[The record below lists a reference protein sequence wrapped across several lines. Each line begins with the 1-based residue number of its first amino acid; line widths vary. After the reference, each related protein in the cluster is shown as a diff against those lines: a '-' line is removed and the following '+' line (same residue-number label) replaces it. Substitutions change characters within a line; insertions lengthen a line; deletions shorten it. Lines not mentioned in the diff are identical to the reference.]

1 MRRGPALSLDD
12 PATDVRGRAGGV
24 LRAPS
29 AATRVGGD
37 RRVRSR
43 TVLPSPVHT
52 AGRPASHSQHVTTP
66 HVTPEDPPVNDSTD
80 RDLTVA
86 GVALRFGIVAL
97 TLGTAY
103 IHSTLGGLLFTLNA
117 TGYAVFAI
125 AMIVPIT
132 LAVRFRWLIRLG
144 LMGYAAPAIFMWA
157 IQGPYYTTAYIAK
170 GIEVALIFLL
180 AVDFLRA
187 DGNPVK
193 VVKREVKAGL
203 AKVGLGQP
211 ETAPAA

>member
-1 MRRGPALSLDD
+1 MNQSSDK
-12 PATDVRGRAGGV
+12 
-24 LRAPS
+24 
-29 AATRVGGD
+29 
-37 RRVRSR
+37 
-43 TVLPSPVHT
+43 
-52 AGRPASHSQHVTTP
+52 
-66 HVTPEDPPVNDSTD
+66 
-80 RDLTVA
+80 DLTVA

-117 TGYAVFAI
+117 IGYATFAI
-125 AMIVPIT
+125 AMIVPIS
-132 LAVRFRWLIRLG
+132 LAVQYRWLIRLA
-144 LMGYAAPAIFMWA
+144 LIGYALTTIVGWA

-180 AVDFLRA
+180 VVDFLRA

-203 AKVGLGQP
+203 AKIGLR
-211 ETAPAA
+211 PAGAASA

>member
-1 MRRGPALSLDD
+1 MSTVTRHASPGWRPSWSVAGDPRQGRGDA
-12 PATDVRGRAGGV
+12 RA
-24 LRAPS
+24 
-29 AATRVGGD
+29 AA
-37 RRVRSR
+37 RSVIAGPPR
-43 TVLPSPVHT
+43 HASITTSTSP
-52 AGRPASHSQHVTTP
+52 P
-66 HVTPEDPPVNDSTD
+66 HVTPEVSTRELAD

-117 TGYAVFAI
+117 TGYAVLAI
-125 AMIVPIT
+125 AMIVPIS
-132 LAVRFRWLIRLG
+132 LAIRFRWLVRLA
-144 LMGYAAPAIFMWA
+144 LIGYAATAIVMWA
-157 IQGPYYTTAYIAK
+157 IQGPYYSTAYVAK

-193 VVKREVKAGL
+193 VVKREVKAVL
-203 AKVGLGQP
+203 VKVGLR
-211 ETAPAA
+211 PAEGAASA

>member
-1 MRRGPALSLDD
+1 MND
-12 PATDVRGRAGGV
+12 
-24 LRAPS
+24 
-29 AATRVGGD
+29 
-37 RRVRSR
+37 
-43 TVLPSPVHT
+43 
-52 AGRPASHSQHVTTP
+52 TTKS
-66 HVTPEDPPVNDSTD
+66 DM
-80 RDLTVA
+80 TVA

-125 AMIVPIT
+125 AMIVPIS

-144 LMGYAAPAIFMWA
+144 LIGYAATAIFMWA
-157 IQGPYYTTAYIAK
+157 IQGPYYSTAYIAK

-180 AVDFLRA
+180 VVDFLRA

-203 AKVGLGQP
+203 AKVGLR
-211 ETAPAA
+211 PAGAASA